1 MDDLQLTFFELG
13 VAATML
19 AWSLVQ
25 WLLIQKRIYAFIAI
39 TLGFFVAKL
48 LTHSAVLAQWFGL
61 SPAQNSSLLVL
72 FGIGYGINGLYML
85 HLLLVNAHPPL
96 PRHTVFQLAYAVCL
110 LLGFASLFLPSAQVR
125 VAATVVLLLL
135 LAMLS
140 RDFGLS
146 TQRHPSERR
155 ISQWQWSIYS
165 LVSVSFV
172 VHAAHVL
179 LPSEVVFN
187 EPLAHAVFAGC
198 WILTGVL
205 VIGLLTL
212 LDRHTYAQ
220 RCADA
225 SDAKQLAANENK
237 LRLNQQRFLSML
249 MHEIRTPLS
258 VVKIGTDALAQDAHD
273 KKKIWTSRINVAID
287 NITQVIENCVQA
299 EKHEEGLIQ
308 PDITQFMVELE
319 LADIA
324 SEYVTAHPELASRIQ
339 VAMDAEG
346 RHWLET
352 DKHYLR
358 SIMLN
363 LLSNALKYSP
373 PFTPI
378 YLRIYR
384 KRQKNAYVMCFEI
397 ENEIGKAG
405 APDPHMVFQRYYRSE
420 SAKKMAGTGLGLW
433 LSQTMAQQIGTQ
445 IHMKIHPNNTVLFH
459 FTLPLIRQR

>member
-1 MDDLQLTFFELG
+1 MDDLQLTWFELG
-13 VAATML
+13 AAGTML
-19 AWSLVQ
+19 AWGLVQ

-48 LTHSAVLAQWFGL
+48 LTHSAVLTNLFGL
-61 SPAQNSSLLVL
+61 STAQNNALLVL

-85 HLLLVNAHPPL
+85 HLLLVDSDTQTERQPVY
-96 PRHTVFQLAYAVCL
+96 RLAYAVCL
-110 LLGFASLFLPSAQVR
+110 LLGFASLFLPSTEVQMV
-125 VAATVVLLLL
+125 ATVVLLILI
-135 LAMLS
+135 AILS

-146 TQRHPSERR
+146 SQHSPSERH
-155 ISQWQWSIYS
+155 IHGLQWGIYG
-165 LVSVSFV
+165 LVSVSFI

-179 LPSEVVFN
+179 MPSVVALN
-187 EPLAHAVFAGC
+187 EPLAHAVFTAC
-198 WILTGVL
+198 WTVTGVL
-205 VIGLLTL
+205 IIGLLTL
-212 LDRHTYAQ
+212 LDRHIYAQ

-225 SDAKQLAANENK
+225 SDAMQLAADENK
-237 LRLNQQRFLSML
+237 RRMNQQRFLSML

-258 VVKIGTDALAQDAHD
+258 VVKIGTDALAEDVPDGKRVWAN
-273 KKKIWTSRINVAID
+273 RINVAID
-287 NITQVIENCVQA
+287 NITQVVENCVQA

-308 PDITQFMVELE
+308 PDISQFMVELE

-384 KRQKNAYVMCFEI
+384 TRQKNQHVMRFEI

-405 APDPHMVFQRYYRSE
+405 LPDPHMVFQRYYRAE
-420 SAKKMAGTGLGLW
+420 SAKKFAGTGLGLW
-433 LSQTMAQQIGTQ
+433 LSQTMARQIGTLIQ
-445 IHMKIHPNNTVLFH
+445 MKIPSNNTVMFH
-459 FTLPLIRQR
+459 FTLPLTRHQ

>member
-1 MDDLQLTFFELG
+1 MDDLQLTWFELG
-13 VAATML
+13 AAGTML
-19 AWSLVQ
+19 AWGLVQ

-48 LTHSAVLAQWFGL
+48 LTHSAVLTNLFGL
-61 SPAQNSSLLVL
+61 STAQNNALLVL

-85 HLLLVNAHPPL
+85 HLLLVDSDTQTERQPVY
-96 PRHTVFQLAYAVCL
+96 RLAYAVCL
-110 LLGFASLFLPSAQVR
+110 LLGFASLFLPSTEVQMV
-125 VAATVVLLLL
+125 ATVVLLILI
-135 LAMLS
+135 AILS

-146 TQRHPSERR
+146 SQHSPSERH
-155 ISQWQWSIYS
+155 IHGLQWGIYG
-165 LVSVSFV
+165 LVSVSFI

-179 LPSEVVFN
+179 MPSVVALN
-187 EPLAHAVFAGC
+187 EPLAHAVFTAC
-198 WILTGVL
+198 WTVTGVL
-205 VIGLLTL
+205 IIGLLTL
-212 LDRHTYAQ
+212 LDRHIYAQ

-225 SDAKQLAANENK
+225 SDAMQLAADENK
-237 LRLNQQRFLSML
+237 RRMNQQRFLSML

-258 VVKIGTDALAQDAHD
+258 VVKIGTDALAEDVPDGKRVWAN
-273 KKKIWTSRINVAID
+273 RINVAID
-287 NITQVIENCVQA
+287 NITQVVENCVQA

-308 PDITQFMVELE
+308 PDISQFMVELE

-384 KRQKNAYVMCFEI
+384 TRQKNQHVMRFEI

-405 APDPHMVFQRYYRSE
+405 LPDPHMVFQRYYRAE
-420 SAKKMAGTGLGLW
+420 SAKKFAGTGLGLW
-433 LSQTMAQQIGTQ
+433 LSQTMARQIGTQ
-445 IHMKIHPNNTVLFH
+445 IHMKIPSNNTVMFH
-459 FTLPLIRQR
+459 FTLPLTRHQ

>member
-1 MDDLQLTFFELG
+1 MDDLQLTWFELG
-13 VAATML
+13 AAGTML
-19 AWSLVQ
+19 AWGLVQ

-48 LTHSAVLAQWFGL
+48 LTHSAVLTNLFGL
-61 SPAQNSSLLVL
+61 STAQNNALLVL

-85 HLLLVNAHPPL
+85 HLLLVDSDTRTERQPVY
-96 PRHTVFQLAYAVCL
+96 RLAYAVCL
-110 LLGFASLFLPSAQVR
+110 LLGFASLFLPSTEVQMV
-125 VAATVVLLLL
+125 ATVVLLILI
-135 LAMLS
+135 AILS

-146 TQRHPSERR
+146 SQHSPSERH
-155 ISQWQWSIYS
+155 IHGLQWGIYG
-165 LVSVSFV
+165 LVSVSFI

-179 LPSEVVFN
+179 MPSVVALN
-187 EPLAHAVFAGC
+187 EPLAHAVFTAC
-198 WILTGVL
+198 WTVTGVL
-205 VIGLLTL
+205 IIGLLTL
-212 LDRHTYAQ
+212 LDRHIYAQ

-225 SDAKQLAANENK
+225 SDAMQLAADENK
-237 LRLNQQRFLSML
+237 RRMNQQRFLSML

-258 VVKIGTDALAQDAHD
+258 VVKIGTDALAEDVPDGKRVWAN
-273 KKKIWTSRINVAID
+273 RINVAID
-287 NITQVIENCVQA
+287 NITQVVENCVQA

-308 PDITQFMVELE
+308 PDISQFMVELE

-384 KRQKNAYVMCFEI
+384 TRQKNQHVMRFEI

-405 APDPHMVFQRYYRSE
+405 LPDPHMVFQRYYRAE
-420 SAKKMAGTGLGLW
+420 SAKKFAGTGLGLW
-433 LSQTMAQQIGTQ
+433 LSQTMARQIGTLIQ
-445 IHMKIHPNNTVLFH
+445 MKIPSNNTVMFH
-459 FTLPLIRQR
+459 FTLPLTRHQ

>member
-1 MDDLQLTFFELG
+1 MDDLQLTWFELG
-13 VAATML
+13 AAGTML
-19 AWSLVQ
+19 AWGLVQ

-48 LTHSAVLAQWFGL
+48 LTHSAVLTNLFGL
-61 SPAQNSSLLVL
+61 STAQNNALLVL

-85 HLLLVNAHPPL
+85 HLLLVDSDTQTERQPVY
-96 PRHTVFQLAYAVCL
+96 RLAYAVCL
-110 LLGFASLFLPSAQVR
+110 LLGFASLFLPSTEVQMV
-125 VAATVVLLLL
+125 ATVVLLILI
-135 LAMLS
+135 AILS

-146 TQRHPSERR
+146 SQHSPSERH
-155 ISQWQWSIYS
+155 IHGLQWGIYG
-165 LVSVSFV
+165 LVSVSFI

-179 LPSEVVFN
+179 MPSVVALN
-187 EPLAHAVFAGC
+187 EPLAHAVFTAC
-198 WILTGVL
+198 WTVTGVL
-205 VIGLLTL
+205 IIGLLTL
-212 LDRHTYAQ
+212 LDRHIYAQ

-225 SDAKQLAANENK
+225 SDAMQLAADENK
-237 LRLNQQRFLSML
+237 RRMNQQRFLSML

-258 VVKIGTDALAQDAHD
+258 VVKIGTDALAEDVPDGKRVWAN
-273 KKKIWTSRINVAID
+273 RINVAID
-287 NITQVIENCVQA
+287 NITQVVENCVQA

-308 PDITQFMVELE
+308 PDISQFMVELE

-324 SEYVTAHPELASRIQ
+324 SEYVSAHPELASRIQ

-384 KRQKNAYVMCFEI
+384 TRQKNQHVMRFEI

-405 APDPHMVFQRYYRSE
+405 LPDPHMVFQRYYRAE
-420 SAKKMAGTGLGLW
+420 SAKKFAGTGLGLW
-433 LSQTMAQQIGTQ
+433 LSQTMARQIGTLIQ
-445 IHMKIHPNNTVLFH
+445 MKIPSNNTVMFH
-459 FTLPLIRQR
+459 FTLPLTRHQ